1 MSARTQ
7 SPQTTLIF
15 DMMSPKGHVR
25 LNRFYLARVFD
36 SNSRLLISR
45 DLAAEYEGF
54 DVYPLGEKPCGS
66 SFLERL
72 ALAFRVLRI
81 IRQHKARNVVFLSYD
96 LATLPLVSNVLQRMA
111 VDVTC
116 FEHNTAPNSR
126 LRGLFHRLGA
136 KNVRRLVYTPYLK
149 DLYQS
154 FGLDA
159 EYVPHPCLPCET
171 QPDGS
176 REWNSIVSGHSQG
189 YTKTGFCPSG
199 SVTVAQMEEI
209 AGLYPDVLLVMKSKE
224 TSHLPNLLSAPYF
237 ENYCIAIELS
247 DFAVIP
253 FASEHKVSGP
263 VFEAIAA
270 GKHVMVLDNVFGR
283 YVKSLFGGRIFFP
296 GDPLPIG
303 DGEGDVGITEY
314 NLAIVQMISTSLKG
328 GPGVRT
334 DTFESNKGSQE
345 SGS

>member
-7 SPQTTLIF
+7 SSQAPLIF

-25 LNRFYLARVFD
+25 LNRFYLAKVFD
-36 SNSRLLISR
+36 SNSRLFISM

-81 IRQHKARNVVFLSYD
+81 IRQHKAKNVVFLSYD
-96 LATLPLVSNVLQRMA
+96 LATLPLVSNVMQRMA

-116 FEHNTAPNSR
+116 FEHNTAPSSR
-126 LRGLFHRLGA
+126 LRVLFHRLSG
-136 KNVRRLVYTPYLK
+136 KHVRRLVYTPYLQ
-149 DLYQS
+149 DLYHS
-154 FGLDA
+154 LGLEA
-159 EYVPHPCLPCET
+159 KYVPHPCLPCET

-176 REWNSIVSGHSQG
+176 HEWNSIVSGHSSG

-209 AGLYPDVLLVMKSKE
+209 ASLYPDVLFVMKSKE
-224 TSHLPNLLSAPYF
+224 TSRLPNLLSAPYF
-237 ENYCIAIELS
+237 KHYGNAMEQC

-253 FASEHKVSGP
+253 FASAHKVSGP
-263 VFEAIAA
+263 VFEALAM
-270 GKHVMVLDNVFGR
+270 GKPVLLLDNQLGK
-283 YVKSLFGGRIFFP
+283 YLKSLFAQQIFLP
-296 GDPLPIG
+296 GEPIPADIAPTDCTRFNQDIIQLCG
-303 DGEGDVGITEY
+303 KYLSQKKG
-314 NLAIVQMISTSLKG
+314 NLEPPIQQTIV
-328 GPGVRT
+328 
-334 DTFESNKGSQE
+334 
-345 SGS
+345 